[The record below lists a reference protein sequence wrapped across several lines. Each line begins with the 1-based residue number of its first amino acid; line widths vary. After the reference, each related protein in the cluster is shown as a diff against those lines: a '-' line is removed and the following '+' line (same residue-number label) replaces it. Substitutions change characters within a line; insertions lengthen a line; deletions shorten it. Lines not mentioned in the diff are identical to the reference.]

1 MKNELL
7 EIFSIIFNKTFKENE
22 IISKQTEENWES
34 LKHIELIMA
43 IEDQF
48 DITFSPKEIAEL
60 DSFDKILKKIE
71 ELK

>member
-7 EIFSIIFNKTFKENE
+7 EVFSIVFNKTFKEDE
-22 IISKQTEENWES
+22 VILKQTEEDWES

-43 IEDQF
+43 IEEQF
-48 DITFSPKEIAEL
+48 GITFNPEEIPEL
-60 DSFDKILKKIE
+60 DSFDKILKKVE

>member
-22 IISKQTEENWES
+22 VISKQSEENWDS

-43 IEDQF
+43 IEEEF
-48 DITFSPKEIAEL
+48 EITFNPEEIPEL
-60 DSFDKILKKIE
+60 DSFDKILQKIE